1 MEKVNGLKLN
11 IKGVDYRVKLV
22 DLIDNDSKILGQ
34 TNHLDK
40 TILIRECEKDN
51 VDIIAHEL
59 IHAYFYECALSCY
72 NDDETLVSW
81 LGFHFGDLAENVL
94 SVLKYFKNLKGGKKC
109 Q

>member
-11 IKGVDYRVKLV
+11 VKGVNYRVKLV

-34 TNHLDK
+34 TRHSDK
-40 TILIRECEKDN
+40 TILIKKSEKDS
-51 VDIIAHEL
+51 VDTIAHEL

-81 LGFHFGDLAENVL
+81 LGFHFGDLVENVL

-109 Q
+109 

>member
-11 IKGVDYRVKLV
+11 IKGVGYRVKLV

-34 TNHLDK
+34 TKHFDK
-40 TILIRECEKDN
+40 TILIKKSEKDS
-51 VDIIAHEL
+51 VDTIAHEL

-81 LGFHFGDLAENVL
+81 LGFHFGDLVENVL

-109 Q
+109 